1 MNARRLIGTMV
12 LAAAVTLAAGCG
24 GGGAAPGGG
33 GGGGGS
39 GGFVKGGI
47 LRVGT
52 INYIDSL
59 NPFVAIESQSYNAF
73 VMEYPQLV
81 QYGPGDKLEGDWATS
96 WSHTADGKTWTF
108 HLKAGGKWS
117 DGKPLTAADAA
128 WTGNTIIKYQAG
140 PTAAVA
146 AALSHVTSMDAPNA
160 TTLVIHY
167 DKAIANVTSQ
177 LEQFWVLPEH
187 IWSKYAGNGGK
198 DLKTFRPEQSLPT
211 VAGGAYYISQYQ
223 EKGTTVFKPNPGFYG
238 PKSNAQAVAMTY
250 YTNSTSMI
258 ADLEAGN
265 IDFADQVPFNAV
277 QSLKQNSQ
285 FKVQTAPSDEV
296 TNVTINSNPLKP
308 KNRELLD
315 PRVRQALNMAIDRN
329 QIVKVVYAGYARP
342 WANMLSIQSQAG
354 GWLNP
359 AIKVAPFDPNKANQI
374 LDSLG
379 YKKGPDGIR
388 TVPAT
393 TGKYAQ
399 PAHKMEYNIMV
410 PNDLDFSGDRQF
422 QIIAND
428 WAQIGVKVHEQAGGD
443 SSQAYGVETAGKY
456 TKFDFATWDWA
467 EYIDPDAQMSYM
479 TRAQWYSWNDT
490 GYNNPTFNRQ
500 YLEQATLTDF
510 KQRQAL
516 IWKMEA
522 EIAHDMP
529 YLQLVNEDLI
539 SAHDLGWDGFQPDL
553 NGYCKCYYTSPHRT

>member
-1 MNARRLIGTMV
+1 MNARRLIGTMMV
-12 LAAAVTLAAGCG
+12 AAAVALAAGCG

-33 GGGGGS
+33 GSS

-81 QYGPGDKLEGDWATS
+81 QYGPGNKLEGDWATS
-96 WSHTADGKTWTF
+96 WSHSADGKTWTF
-108 HLKAGGKWS
+108 QLKAGGKWS
-117 DGKPLTAADAA
+117 DGNPLTAADAA
-128 WTGNTIIKYQAG
+128 WTGNLIVKYQSG

-146 AALSHVTSMDAPNA
+146 GALSHVTGMSAPNA
-160 TTLVIHY
+160 TTLVVHY
-167 DKAIANVTSQ
+167 DKAIANVLPQ

-187 IWSKYAGNGGK
+187 VWSKYAGNNGK

-211 VAGGAYYISQYQ
+211 VAGGAYFISQYQ

-258 ADLEAGN
+258 ADLQAHN

-277 QSLKQNSQ
+277 GSLKSSGQ
-285 FKVQTAPSDEV
+285 FDVQTAPSSEV

-315 PRVRQALNMAIDRN
+315 PQVREALDMAIDRN
-329 QIVKVVYAGYARP
+329 QIVKVVFAGYARP
-342 WANMLSIQSQAG
+342 WANMLSVQSG
-354 GWLNP
+354 SFWLNP
-359 AIKVAPFDPNKANQI
+359 AIKVLPYNPDKANQI

-388 TVPAT
+388 VAPAT

-410 PNDLDFSGDRQF
+410 PDSLDFNGDRQF
-422 QIIAND
+422 QIIAEN
-428 WAQIGVKVHEQAGGD
+428 WAKIGVKVHEQAGGD
-443 SSQAYGVETAGKY
+443 SSQAYGIETAGKY
-456 TKFDFATWDWA
+456 TKFDLATWDWA
-467 EYIDPDAQMSYM
+467 EYIDPDAQLSYM

-490 GYNNPTFNRQ
+490 GYNNPTFDKQ
-500 YLEQATLTDF
+500 YLQQATLTDP

-516 IWKMEA
+516 VWKMEA
-522 EIAHDMP
+522 EIAHDRP
-529 YLQLVNEDLI
+529 YLQLVNEDLVT
-539 SAHDLGWDGFQPDL
+539 AHDQGWTSFYPNL
-553 NGYCKCYYTSPHRT
+553 NAYCKCYYTSPHRT